1 MGGKS
6 ETTQQS
12 SQHSQLSPWGAAT
25 PGLQGILSGLDP
37 SIANMG
43 GTPQTNAAFD
53 ALYANGSTPNPLA
66 APALGAAGSQLAG
79 GANYGKATGILGN
92 AYDATKEQLSPY
104 TSGNAMDPSSNP
116 ALARALATVNS
127 DVMGSVNPMFAAA
140 GRLGSP
146 DNYQALGRGIAQGS
160 TGILQNAAQNQLGAI
175 AQLSGA
181 AGNTASGLTGAD
193 GTNAAIQSQGIGNA
207 ANAYGVQNLGPQTML
222 NAALGKE
229 QLPQQNAS
237 ALAGILGPLAQM
249 FGQNNGSASSTG
261 TSTMSGAQQAWGW
274 MNSLANLGKAFGG
287 GS

>member
-1 MGGKS
+1 MGGTS
-6 ETTQQS
+6 TTTGKTDNQ
-12 SQHSQLSPWGAAT
+12 SQLTPWGAAT

-53 ALYANGSTPNPLA
+53 QLYANGSAPNPLA
-66 APALGAAGSQLAG
+66 TPAMGAAGSQLAG
-79 GANYGKATGILGN
+79 GASYGKATGILGN
-92 AYDATKEQLSPY
+92 AYDTTKEQLSPY

-146 DNYQALGRGIAQGS
+146 DNFQALGRGIAQGS

-181 AGNTASGLTGAD
+181 AGNTASGLTSAD
-193 GTNAAIQSQGIGNA
+193 ATNAAIQSQGIGNA
-207 ANAYGVQNLGPQTML
+207 ANAYGAQNLGPQQML

-249 FGQNNGSASSTG
+249 FGQQNQSGSSTG
-261 TSTMSGAQQAWGW
+261 TSTMSPAQQAWGW
-274 MNSLANLGKAFGG
+274 MNSFANLGKAFGG
-287 GS
+287 GG